1 MVVSYLEKIRDKFQ
15 NELVELN
22 ASLNQ
27 ILNKQRENVEIIKL
41 LESNDDPYF
50 ESFTPRP
57 VNSFNKKKILELKE
71 EQKVLEDRIIELKDK
86 IEGVEKEIKEVSE
99 VIRVAK
105 ECIF

>member
-22 ASLNQ
+22 ASLNKV
-27 ILNKQRENVEIIKL
+27 LNEQRENVEIIKL
-41 LESNDDPYF
+41 LELNDDPYF

-71 EQKVLEDRIIELKDK
+71 EQKIIVNRISDLKNK
-86 IEGVEKEIKEVSE
+86 IEDVEKEIKEVSE

>member
-22 ASLNQ
+22 ASLNKV
-27 ILNKQRENVEIIKL
+27 LNEQRENVEIIKL

-71 EQKVLEDRIIELKDK
+71 EQKSIVNRISNLKDK
-86 IEGVEKEIKEVSE
+86 IENVEKEIKEVSE